1 MSYPHLGLRDWP
13 FRVVPEPQFCD
24 FLADRT
30 TLRADVESLLVSL
43 ENRPTSTIH
52 LMWSWYGAG
61 KTHTA
66 FYLANLCTQK
76 HESLRPIY
84 TECPRDA
91 KGFPDLYRVTV
102 AQFSIEELV
111 DAYLEQSTRPSGKA
125 TFGRTMDPDLSS
137 ALTQA
142 ALGERPLQILL
153 HQWLLGNPMPR
164 SSLSQLG
171 VGARITTTEQCSS
184 TLASIVDLLTP
195 TPLGA
200 IPMVTERKR
209 IVWIID
215 EVQRVEEVSP
225 TAQRSLLSGLVGVFN
240 RCPTGL
246 TLLLAYS
253 GEPKE
258 KGLPEWIPADLADR
272 IGLEKT
278 MLLPPL
284 RSDEGRVFVHDL
296 LAHFRLPEAN
306 DRGEYFPF
314 EVEAIEALVDTL
326 SKMGDLKPRTLMQ
339 FLDASLRDLEPRLRA
354 GDITSI
360 TVNGLREALKEHSL
374 TWPARRPKSDKRSRE

>member
-1 MSYPHLGLRDWP
+1 M
-13 FRVVPEPQFCD
+13 
-24 FLADRT
+24 
-30 TLRADVESLLVSL
+30 
-43 ENRPTSTIH
+43 
-52 LMWSWYGAG
+52 
-61 KTHTA
+61 
-66 FYLANLCTQK
+66 
-76 HESLRPIY
+76 
-84 TECPRDA
+84 
-91 KGFPDLYRVTV
+91 
-102 AQFSIEELV
+102 
-111 DAYLEQSTRPSGKA
+111 
-125 TFGRTMDPDLSS
+125 
-137 ALTQA
+137 
-142 ALGERPLQILL
+142 
-153 HQWLLGNPMPR
+153 
-164 SSLSQLG
+164 
-171 VGARITTTEQCSS
+171 
-184 TLASIVDLLTP
+184 
-195 TPLGA
+195 
-200 IPMVTERKR
+200 
-209 IVWIID
+209 
-215 EVQRVEEVSP
+215 
-225 TAQRSLLSGLVGVFN
+225 LSGLVGVFN

-326 SKMGDLKPRTLMQ
+326 AKMGALKPRTMMQ

-360 TVNGLREALKEHSL
+360 TVNGLREALKDHSL